1 MRKSIILLLTILAYS
16 FNELQ
21 AQTLED
27 YFQLAAENNP
37 GLQAKYK
44 AFEAALQKV
53 PQASTLPDLTFS
65 FGYFISP
72 VETRVG
78 PQRARFSLTQMFP
91 WFGTLRSKGDAAA
104 LLADAK
110 YEAFLDARNQLY
122 YRVAASYYPLYELK
136 RWTALEREN
145 IEILESYKII
155 STKQFENGNGAMVDV
170 LRVDILLKDATTNL
184 HILTEKKRPLI
195 AAFNALLNRNETE
208 EVIVQDSLAIEELLN
223 DYQRDSLIAENPIL
237 NEIDLKLKASE
248 EMEQVAVKQG
258 LPKFGVGLDYA
269 IVRNRSGVELPDNGQ
284 DILMP
289 MVSVS
294 IPIFRRKYNAAI
306 KEAQLSQESYQ
317 LQKEDYTNSLIS
329 SYEMIDFELEQ
340 QRQLIGLYDQQ
351 ITESQQ
357 ALNLLYTAYGNSG
370 KEFEEVLRMQQQL
383 LKYEKMKATAIT
395 KYHTARAKLDYITA
409 KKY

>member
-1 MRKSIILLLTILAYS
+1 MRKNIILLLTILACGFY
-16 FNELQ
+16 ELK
-21 AQTLED
+21 AQSLED
-27 YFQLAAENNP
+27 YFKLAAENNP
-37 GLQAKYK
+37 GLQARYK
-44 AFEAALQKV
+44 DFEAALQKI
-53 PQASTLPDLTFS
+53 PQASTLPDPTFS

-122 YRVAASYYPLYELK
+122 YQVAASYYPLYELE
-136 RWTALEREN
+136 RWTVLEQEN
-145 IEILESYKII
+145 IEILESYKTI

-170 LRVDILLKDATTNL
+170 LRVDIMLKDAATNL
-184 HILTEKKRPLI
+184 QILKEKRKPLLVV
-195 AAFNALLNRNETE
+195 FNALLNRNENE
-208 EVIVQDSLAIEELLN
+208 EAAINDTLAIETLLD
-223 DYQRDSLIAENPIL
+223 DYRRDSLLLDNPIL
-237 NEIDLKLKASE
+237 KQIELKLKASE
-248 EMEQVAVKQG
+248 EMERVAIKQG

-269 IVRNRSGVELPDNGQ
+269 IVGNRSGVELPDNGQ

-289 MVSVS
+289 MVSMS
-294 IPIFRRKYNAAI
+294 IPIFRKKYNAAI

-317 LQKEDYTNSLIS
+317 LQREDYTNRLIAN
-329 SYEMIDFELEQ
+329 YESTAFELDRE
-340 QRQLIGLYDQQ
+340 RQLIELYDQQ
-351 ITESQQ
+351 IEESQQ
-357 ALNLLYTAYGNSG
+357 ALNLLYTAYSNSG

-395 KYHTARAKLDYITA
+395 NYHTALAKLDYITA

>member
-1 MRKSIILLLTILAYS
+1 MRKNIILLLTILACGFY
-16 FNELQ
+16 ELK
-21 AQTLED
+21 AQSLED
-27 YFQLAAENNP
+27 YFKLAAENNP
-37 GLQAKYK
+37 GLQARYK
-44 AFEAALQKV
+44 DFEAALQKI
-53 PQASTLPDLTFS
+53 PQASTLPDPTFS

-122 YRVAASYYPLYELK
+122 YQVAASYYPLYELE
-136 RWTALEREN
+136 RWTVLEQEN
-145 IEILESYKII
+145 IEILESYKTI

-170 LRVDILLKDATTNL
+170 LRVDIMLKDASTNL
-184 HILTEKKRPLI
+184 QILKEKRKPLL
-195 AAFNALLNRNETE
+195 AAFNALLNRNENE
-208 EVIVQDSLAIEELLN
+208 EVAINDTLAIETLLD
-223 DYQRDSLIAENPIL
+223 DYRRDSLLLDNPIL
-237 NEIDLKLKASE
+237 KQIELKLKASE
-248 EMEQVAVKQG
+248 EMERVAIKQG

-269 IVRNRSGVELPDNGQ
+269 IVGNRSGVELPDNGQ

-289 MVSVS
+289 MVSMSV
-294 IPIFRRKYNAAI
+294 PIFRKKYNAAI

-317 LQKEDYTNSLIS
+317 LQREDYTNRLIAN
-329 SYEMIDFELEQ
+329 YESTAFELDRE
-340 QRQLIGLYDQQ
+340 RQLIELYDQQ
-351 ITESQQ
+351 IEESQQ
-357 ALNLLYTAYGNSG
+357 ALNLLYTAYSNSG

-395 KYHTARAKLDYITA
+395 NYHTALAKLDYITA

>member
-1 MRKSIILLLTILAYS
+1 MRKNIILLLTILACGFY
-16 FNELQ
+16 ELK
-21 AQTLED
+21 AQSLED
-27 YFQLAAENNP
+27 YFKLAAENNP
-37 GLQAKYK
+37 GLQARYK
-44 AFEAALQKV
+44 DFEAALQKI
-53 PQASTLPDLTFS
+53 PQASTLPDPTFS

-122 YRVAASYYPLYELK
+122 YQVAASYYPLYELE
-136 RWTALEREN
+136 RWTVLEQEN
-145 IEILESYKII
+145 IEILESYKTI

-170 LRVDILLKDATTNL
+170 LRVDIMLKDAATNL
-184 HILTEKKRPLI
+184 QILKEKRKPLL
-195 AAFNALLNRNETE
+195 AAFNALLNRNENE
-208 EVIVQDSLAIEELLN
+208 EVVINDTLAIETILD
-223 DYQRDSLIAENPIL
+223 DYRRDSLLLDNPIL
-237 NEIDLKLKASE
+237 KQIELKLKASE
-248 EMEQVAVKQG
+248 EMERVAIKQG

-269 IVRNRSGVELPDNGQ
+269 IVGNRSGVELPDNGQ

-289 MVSVS
+289 MVSMS
-294 IPIFRRKYNAAI
+294 IPIFRKKYNAAI
-306 KEAQLSQESYQ
+306 KETQLSQESYQ
-317 LQKEDYTNSLIS
+317 LQREDYTNRLIAN
-329 SYEMIDFELEQ
+329 YESTAFELDRE
-340 QRQLIGLYDQQ
+340 RQLIELYDQQ
-351 ITESQQ
+351 IEESQQ
-357 ALNLLYTAYGNSG
+357 ALNLLYTAYSNSG

-395 KYHTARAKLDYITA
+395 NYHTALAKLNYITA

>member
-1 MRKSIILLLTILAYS
+1 MRKNIILLLTILACS
-16 FNELQ
+16 FYELK
-21 AQTLED
+21 AQSLED
-27 YFQLAAENNP
+27 YFKLASENNP
-37 GLQAKYK
+37 GLQARYK
-44 AFEAALQKV
+44 DFEAALQKI
-53 PQASTLPDLTFS
+53 PQASTLPDPTFS

-122 YRVAASYYPLYELK
+122 YQVAASYYPLYELE
-136 RWTALEREN
+136 RWTVLEQEN
-145 IEILESYKII
+145 IEILESYKTI

-170 LRVDILLKDATTNL
+170 LRVDIMLKDASTNL
-184 HILTEKKRPLI
+184 QILKEKRKPLL
-195 AAFNALLNRNETE
+195 AAFNALLNRNENE
-208 EVIVQDSLAIEELLN
+208 EAAINDTLAIETLLD
-223 DYQRDSLIAENPIL
+223 DYRRDSLLLDNPIL
-237 NEIDLKLKASE
+237 KQIELKLKASE
-248 EMEQVAVKQG
+248 EMERVAIKQG

-269 IVRNRSGVELPDNGQ
+269 IVGNRSGVELPDNGQ

-289 MVSVS
+289 MVSMS
-294 IPIFRRKYNAAI
+294 IPIFRKKYNAAI

-317 LQKEDYTNSLIS
+317 LQREDYTNRLIAN
-329 SYEMIDFELEQ
+329 YESTAFELDRE
-340 QRQLIGLYDQQ
+340 RQLIELYDQQ
-351 ITESQQ
+351 IEESQQ
-357 ALNLLYTAYGNSG
+357 ALNLLYTAYSNSG

-395 KYHTARAKLDYITA
+395 NYHTALAKLDYITA